1 MTDRVSVPKRLL
13 QRFHVQSSL
22 PSRKRRGR
30 KLFSPWRKDT
40 EVSNLEES
48 PKRDVKTEEDSRLP
62 ASVPAPKRRRRRNS
76 TRRLTHTNPQ
86 KPNTRSPEKRR
97 RFWRWSLLWLSVLSI
112 LGVSVASGVL
122 LLTKLP
128 PPIDCKQISPLA
140 SDSDRLYCAQRGAAS
155 RKLEPLVAA
164 IKLVASWTPDHP
176 LYPEAQR
183 MLKEWSE
190 VILELA
196 QQKLKQGDPMGAR
209 TIAQKIPVSSPL
221 YPEAQAASATWQ
233 EDWQKGQETIGKFKE
248 ALLGQNWQRAT
259 ELIAQLSDSEQPYW
273 TAARIQTLMQQ
284 LAAEKLAWQQLS
296 EARDLAKMSRLAKL
310 EEAIALVSKINPN
323 TYIKAQ
329 AQREQTRWS
338 RTLVQLAAINFK
350 NQDFPGVIKVL
361 AGIPAST
368 PLYQEAQDWILL
380 ARASQA
386 AKTNTIVALIDA
398 MAGVRQIQPDSPLH
412 QLASLRAALWESQLQ
427 GVTQLQIARIAASME
442 QRLTLTYAIN
452 QAQKVAPEHP
462 QRLLAQTFIAQWRK
476 EIQQIDDQNK
486 LMTAQQLAERGTIEE
501 LKAAVEIASA
511 IQLGQPLRLDAQNA
525 IAQWNQQIE
534 TSADQPILDLAR
546 TFAERQDLIAAIST
560 AGQIRPGRALYSEAQ
575 KAIAAWVA
583 QVQTAQDR
591 PILEA
596 ATALATQ
603 GRFDA
608 AIATAAQIPP
618 QRALYKEAQTAIA
631 SWSAQKAA
639 SSGEAPSSAPA
650 PN

>member
-1 MTDRVSVPKRLL
+1 
-13 QRFHVQSSL
+13 
-22 PSRKRRGR
+22 
-30 KLFSPWRKDT
+30 
-40 EVSNLEES
+40 
-48 PKRDVKTEEDSRLP
+48 
-62 ASVPAPKRRRRRNS
+62 
-76 TRRLTHTNPQ
+76 
-86 KPNTRSPEKRR
+86 
-97 RFWRWSLLWLSVLSI
+97 
-112 LGVSVASGVL
+112 
-122 LLTKLP
+122 
-128 PPIDCKQISPLA
+128 
-140 SDSDRLYCAQRGAAS
+140 
-155 RKLEPLVAA
+155 
-164 IKLVASWTPDHP
+164 
-176 LYPEAQR
+176 

-190 VILELA
+190 AILELA
-196 QQKLKQGDPMGAR
+196 QQKLKRGDPMGAM

-221 YPEAQAASATWQ
+221 YPEAQAAIATWQ
-233 EDWQKGQETIGKFKE
+233 EDWQKGQETLGKFKE
-248 ALLGQNWQRAT
+248 ALLGQNWQRAN

-273 TAARIQTLMQQ
+273 NASRIQTLMQQ
-284 LAAEKLAWQQLS
+284 LAAEKLAWLQLS

-310 EEAIALVSKINPN
+310 EEAIALVSKINPK

-329 AQREQTRWS
+329 AQREQTQWS

-368 PLYQEAQDWILL
+368 PLYQEATDWILL

-386 AKTNTIVALIDA
+386 AKTNTIVALMDA
-398 MAGVRQIQPDSPLH
+398 VFAVRQIQPDSPLH
-412 QLASLRAALWESQLQ
+412 QLASSKADLWESQLQ

-442 QRLTLTYAIN
+442 QRISLTYAID
-452 QAQKVAPEHP
+452 QALKVPPGHP

-501 LKAAVEIASA
+501 LKAAVEIASS

-525 IAQWNQQIE
+525 IAQWNQQIQ
-534 TSADQPILDLAR
+534 TSADQPILDLAQ
-546 TFAERQDLIAAIST
+546 TFAERQDLTSAIST
-560 AGQIRPGRALYSEAQ
+560 ASQIRPGRALYAQAQ
-575 KAIAAWVA
+575 KAITGWVA

-639 SSGEAPSSAPA
+639 SRGQAPSSAPA